1 MRFPAESQDK
11 WTITNA
17 ENLFPQAELHKA
29 EDREQDKGLRGFVWG
44 PLEEYPKGTT
54 LMER

>member
-29 EDREQDKGLRGFVWG
+29 EGREQDKGLRGFVWG